1 MQEERNGRSVL
12 KMKPLDMVLR
22 FKLTQLYA
30 NLSRFFPVSEVVV
43 VLLKPWMKVIRL
55 MTSLRKSATLGSSV
69 EIKLPLS
76 FEIELIL
83 VRLFSTMILKQTT
96 NPTFLFDYFQGFTRL
111 TLNFINR
118 LLNSSESI
126 LWTLIF

>member
-1 MQEERNGRSVL
+1 MQEEWNRRSVL

-43 VLLKPWMKVIRL
+43 VLIKPWMKVIRL

-76 FEIELIL
+76 FEIQLIL
-83 VRLFSTMILKQTT
+83 LLLFYTMILNRRRIQLFCLTISKDCET
-96 NPTFLFDYFQGFTRL
+96 NVEFH
-111 TLNFINR
+111 
-118 LLNSSESI
+118 
-126 LWTLIF
+126 